1 MTTLRIVKMA
11 TASAIAIAA
20 AYHTTTDPRLHPYPY
35 AHPAVHG
42 LGLPTGNAYTQFSA
56 PDQYEALLG
65 RKLAPTPSHLASR
78 TLYVPSHNDKAAH
91 LPVYDFT
98 KDYRETVADEPIG
111 SSRFKTR
118 FGLMPKPNGD
128 GRGSSEV
135 SYLVDFEPLERRK
148 SLSGPVVPGGGSTT
162 ATRRKSSLGAG
173 AGLVTH
179 GTVSRRMLYGGAE
192 VGLTI
197 PPPQAPLADGDVA
210 YTVTPSSTDVGIRV
224 VASFPLEPT
233 VSRFGSSRNAWF
245 TFTVPSLLEE
255 ERTLQWQV
263 HPVEHGLLRYTLV
276 ELGGG
281 TGGDSAGADSAK
293 DEDNWWEDTKED
305 SKGEDA
311 SDDEQE
317 IPYSAAVEKN
327 EHRIRAI
334 YHNVGLGFSLSQ
346 PFSEG
351 ALLLQDGLDPELEAI
366 IVASLLG
373 LLWRARGEESKPRKN
388 SKSDIPPRKGSKP
401 EASTPARKKSVG
413 SVTVEEEAPLP
424 ERPARRKSLIGKIL
438 GKK

>member
-1 MTTLRIVKMA
+1 MA

-20 AYHTTTDPRLHPYPY
+20 AYHTTTDPRLNPYPY
-35 AHPAVHG
+35 AHPAIHG
-42 LGLPTGNAYTQFSA
+42 LGLPTGVTYTHFSA

-65 RKLAPTPSHLASR
+65 RKLAPTPSHLTSR
-78 TLYVPSHNDKAAH
+78 ILYVPSHNDKAAH

-98 KDYRETVADEPIG
+98 AEYTNTVQDEPVG

-148 SLSGPVVPGGGSTT
+148 SLSGPVVPNSTGAGG
-162 ATRRKSSLGAG
+162 ARRKSSLGTAG
-173 AGLVTH
+173 PALVTR

-197 PPPQAPLADGDVA
+197 PPAQAPLGDGDVA
-210 YTVTPSSTDVGIRV
+210 YTVTPASTDVDIRAV
-224 VASFPLEPT
+224 VSFPIKPT

-245 TFTVPSLLEE
+245 TFTVPSLLDE

-276 ELGGG
+276 ELGKDPSGG
-281 TGGDSAGADSAK
+281 GGGAVK
-293 DEDNWWEDTKED
+293 DEENWWEETKEGESEVKD
-305 SKGEDA
+305 AGEDK
-311 SDDEQE
+311 QE
-317 IPYSAAVEKN
+317 IPYSAALEKH

-346 PFSEG
+346 PYSEG
-351 ALLLQDGLDPELEAI
+351 ALLLQDNLDAELEAI

-373 LLWRARGEESKPRKN
+373 LLWRARAEESKPRKN
-388 SKSDIPPRKGSKP
+388 SKSDAPPRARAKS
-401 EASTPARKKSVG
+401 EATAPARKKSVSIADEG
-413 SVTVEEEAPLP
+413 EEVGALP
-424 ERPARRKSLIGKIL
+424 ARPARRKSLIGKIL

>member
-1 MTTLRIVKMA
+1 MA

-20 AYHTTTDPRLHPYPY
+20 AYHTTTDPRLNPYPY
-35 AHPAVHG
+35 AHPAIHG
-42 LGLPTGNAYTQFSA
+42 LGLPTGSTYTQSSA

-65 RKLAPTPSHLASR
+65 RRLTPTPAHLASR
-78 TLYVPSHNDKAAH
+78 ILYVPSHNDKAAH

-98 KDYRETVADEPIG
+98 RDFTEAVAGEPIG

-118 FGLMPKPNGD
+118 FGLMPKPSGD
-128 GRGSSEV
+128 GRGASEV

-148 SLSGPVVPGGGSTT
+148 SLSSGPVGPTGAGT
-162 ATRRKSSLGAG
+162 ASAARRKSSLGG
-173 AGLVTH
+173 AGPALVVTH
-179 GTVSRRMLYGGAE
+179 GTVQRRALYGGAE

-197 PPPQAPLADGDVA
+197 PPPQAALADGEVA
-210 YTVTPSSTDVGIRV
+210 YTLTPRSTGAGIGV
-224 VASFPLEPT
+224 AASFPLEPT

-245 TFTVPSLLEE
+245 TFTVPSLLDGD
-255 ERTLQWQV
+255 RRLQWQV

-276 ELGGG
+276 ELGGD
-281 TGGDSAGADSAK
+281 TGGGGAAG
-293 DEDNWWEDTKED
+293 DEDNWWEETREEK
-305 SKGEDA
+305 SKGEDGRGVA
-311 SDDEQE
+311 C
-317 IPYSAAVEKN
+317 SAAEEKH

-366 IVASLLG
+366 VVASLLG

-388 SKSDIPPRKGSKP
+388 SKSDAPPRRGSKS
-401 EASTPARKKSVG
+401 EPAAPAWKKSV
-413 SVTVEEEAPLP
+413 SAVAVEEEAALP

>member
-1 MTTLRIVKMA
+1 MA

-42 LGLPTGNAYTQFSA
+42 LGLPTGNAYTTFSA

-65 RKLAPTPSHLASR
+65 RKLASTPSHLNSR
-78 TLYVPSHNDKAAH
+78 ILYFPSHNDKAAH

-98 KDYRETVADEPIG
+98 KDFKETVADEPIG

-148 SLSGPVVPGGGSTT
+148 SLSGPVVPSGGTT
-162 ATRRKSSLGAG
+162 AARRKSSLGAG
-173 AGLVTH
+173 ASLVTH

-197 PPPQAPLADGDVA
+197 PPLQTPLVEGEVA
-210 YTVTPSSTDVGIRV
+210 YTVTPSSTDMGIRV
-224 VASFPLEPT
+224 AASFPMEPT

-245 TFTVPSLLEE
+245 TFTVPSLLDEE
-255 ERTLQWQV
+255 KTLQWQV

-276 ELGGG
+276 ELGGDPS
-281 TGGDSAGADSAK
+281 GDAAVVDPAR
-293 DEDNWWEDTKED
+293 DEDNWWEETTVE
-305 SKGEDA
+305 SKGKDGCEA
-311 SDDEQE
+311 KEALL
-317 IPYSAAVEKN
+317 YSAAVEKN
-327 EHRIRAI
+327 EQRIRAI

-351 ALLLQDGLDPELEAI
+351 ALLLQNDLDPELEAI

-373 LLWRARGEESKPRKN
+373 LLWRARGEDSKPRKN
-388 SKSDIPPRKGSKP
+388 SKTDAPPRRGSKS
-401 EASTPARKKSVG
+401 EAATPARKKSVG
-413 SVTVEEEAPLP
+413 AVTVEEEASLP

>member
-1 MTTLRIVKMA
+1 MA

-20 AYHTTTDPRLHPYPY
+20 AYHTTIDPRLHPYPY
-35 AHPAVHG
+35 VHPAIHG
-42 LGLPTGNAYTQFSA
+42 LGLPTGNVYTHFSA

-65 RKLAPTPSHLASR
+65 RKLTPTPSHLVSR
-78 TLYVPSHNDKAAH
+78 ILYVPSHNDKAAH
-91 LPVYDFT
+91 LPIYDFT
-98 KDYRETVADEPIG
+98 KDYRETVQDEPIG

-148 SLSGPVVPGGGSTT
+148 SLSGPIVPGGVGTGGI
-162 ATRRKSSLGAG
+162 RRKSSSLGAG
-173 AGLVTH
+173 AALVTR
-179 GTVSRRMLYGGAE
+179 GTVSRRMLYGGAD

-197 PPPQAPLADGDVA
+197 PPPLVSLADGDVA
-210 YTVTPSSTDVGIRV
+210 YTVTPASTDVDIRV
-224 VASFPLEPT
+224 VVSFPLKPT
-233 VSRFGSSRNAWF
+233 LSRFGSSRNAWF
-245 TFTVPSLLEE
+245 TFTVPSLLDE

-276 ELGGG
+276 ELGKDTSGG
-281 TGGDSAGADSAK
+281 AEVDGTAVK
-293 DEDNWWEDTKED
+293 DEEIWWEEAKEEN
-305 SKGEDA
+305 KA
-311 SDDEQE
+311 NDDGGNDEKV
-317 IPYSAAVEKN
+317 PFSAALEKH
-327 EHRIRAI
+327 EPRIRAI

-351 ALLLQDGLDPELEAI
+351 VLLLQANLDPELEAI

-373 LLWRARGEESKPRKN
+373 LLWRARGEESKGRKNYKSDATPRARSKSEANAPVRKN
-388 SKSDIPPRKGSKP
+388 S
-401 EASTPARKKSVG
+401 VG
-413 SVTVEEEAPLP
+413 TVNDDENAALP
-424 ERPARRKSLIGKIL
+424 VRPARRKSLIGKIL

>member
-1 MTTLRIVKMA
+1 MA

-42 LGLPTGNAYTQFSA
+42 LGLPTGNAYTTFSA

-65 RKLAPTPSHLASR
+65 RKLAPTPSHLTSR
-78 TLYVPSHNDKAAH
+78 ILYFPSHNDKAAH

-98 KDYRETVADEPIG
+98 KDFKETVADEPIG

-148 SLSGPVVPGGGSTT
+148 SLSGPVVPSGGTT
-162 ATRRKSSLGAG
+162 AARRKSSLGAG
-173 AGLVTH
+173 ASLVTH

-197 PPPQAPLADGDVA
+197 PPLQTPLVEGEVA
-210 YTVTPSSTDVGIRV
+210 YTVTPSSTDMGIRV
-224 VASFPLEPT
+224 VASFPMEPT

-245 TFTVPSLLEE
+245 TFTVPSLLDEE
-255 ERTLQWQV
+255 KTLQWQV

-276 ELGGG
+276 ELGGDP
-281 TGGDSAGADSAK
+281 GGDAAGLDRAT
-293 DEDNWWEDTKED
+293 DEDNWWEETTVE
-305 SKGEDA
+305 SKGKDGGEA
-311 SDDEQE
+311 KEE
-317 IPYSAAVEKN
+317 LPYSAAVEKN
-327 EHRIRAI
+327 EQRIRAI

-351 ALLLQDGLDPELEAI
+351 ALLLQNDLDPELEAI

-373 LLWRARGEESKPRKN
+373 LLWRARGEDSKPRKN
-388 SKSDIPPRKGSKP
+388 SKTDAPPRRGSKS
-401 EASTPARKKSVG
+401 EAATPARKKSVG
-413 SVTVEEEAPLP
+413 AVTVEEEASLP

>member
-1 MTTLRIVKMA
+1 MA

-35 AHPAVHG
+35 AHPAIHG
-42 LGLPTGNAYTQFSA
+42 LGLPTGNIYTHFSP

-65 RKLAPTPSHLASR
+65 RKLTPTPSHLTSR
-78 TLYVPSHNDKAAH
+78 ILYVPSHNDKAAH

-98 KDYRETVADEPIG
+98 KEYKETVQDEPIG

-148 SLSGPVVPGGGSTT
+148 SLSGPGVPGSTGAGG
-162 ATRRKSSLGAG
+162 ARRKSSLGAG
-173 AGLVTH
+173 PALVTR

-210 YTVTPSSTDVGIRV
+210 YTVTPASTDVGIRA
-224 VASFPLEPT
+224 VASFPLKPT
-233 VSRFGSSRNAWF
+233 LSRFGSSRNAWF
-245 TFTVPSLLEE
+245 TFTVPSLLDE

-276 ELGGG
+276 ELGKDPRGN
-281 TGGDSAGADSAK
+281 AAVVGAAK
-293 DEDNWWEDTKED
+293 DEENWWEETKEETKEE
-305 SKGEDA
+305 SKVEDA
-311 SDDEQE
+311 SGDEE
-317 IPYSAAVEKN
+317 EVPYSAVLEKH

-351 ALLLQDGLDPELEAI
+351 ALLLQDNLDPELEAI

-373 LLWRARGEESKPRKN
+373 LLWRARGEESKPRKH
-388 SKSDIPPRKGSKP
+388 SKSDAPPRVRSKS
-401 EASTPARKKSVG
+401 EANAPARKNSVG
-413 SVTVEEEAPLP
+413 TANEDEEAALP
-424 ERPARRKSLIGKIL
+424 ARPARRKSLIGKIL

>member
-1 MTTLRIVKMA
+1 MA

-35 AHPAVHG
+35 AHPAIHG

-98 KDYRETVADEPIG
+98 KDYKETVADEPIG

-148 SLSGPVVPGGGSTT
+148 SLSSGPVVIPGGGSSTV
-162 ATRRKSSLGAG
+162 AARRKSSLGAS

-197 PPPQAPLADGDVA
+197 PPPQAMLSDGDVP
-210 YTVTPSSTDVGIRV
+210 YTLTPSSTDVGIRV
-224 VASFPLEPT
+224 VASFPLPPT
-233 VSRFGSSRNAWF
+233 LSRFGSSRNAWF
-245 TFTVPSLLEE
+245 TFTVPSLLDAEK
-255 ERTLQWQV
+255 TLQWQV

-276 ELGGG
+276 ELGSDPS
-281 TGGDSAGADSAK
+281 GDVAEVGAAK
-293 DEDNWWEDTKED
+293 DEDNWWEETTEASKVKAED
-305 SKGEDA
+305 E
-311 SDDEQE
+311 DEQQ
-317 IPYSAAVEKN
+317 IPYSAAVEKH

-388 SKSDIPPRKGSKP
+388 SKSDAPPRKGSKS
-401 EASTPARKKSVG
+401 EASVPPTRKQSIGAVN
-413 SVTVEEEAPLP
+413 VEEDAALP
-424 ERPARRKSLIGKIL
+424 ARPARRKSLIGKIL

>member
-1 MTTLRIVKMA
+1 MTKMA

-65 RKLAPTPSHLASR
+65 RKLAPTPPHLTSR
-78 TLYVPSHNDKAAH
+78 VLYVPSHNDKAAH
-91 LPVYDFT
+91 LPVYNFTRDF
-98 KDYRETVADEPIG
+98 RETVGEEPIG

-148 SLSGPVVPGGGSTT
+148 SLSGPIGSGSTGT
-162 ATRRKSSLGAG
+162 SSAARRKSSLGAG
-173 AGLVTH
+173 PALVTH

-197 PPPQAPLADGDVA
+197 PPPQAALVEGEIA
-210 YTVTPSSTDVGIRV
+210 YTVTPSSTDTGIRV
-224 VASFPLEPT
+224 AASFPMLPT

-245 TFTVPSLLEE
+245 TFTVPSLLDE

-281 TGGDSAGADSAK
+281 PAGVAAAR
-293 DEDNWWEDTKED
+293 DEENWWEEE
-305 SKGEDA
+305 SKGNDDSE
-311 SDDEQE
+311 DEQGL
-317 IPYSAAVEKN
+317 PYSAVADKH

-346 PFSEG
+346 PYSEG
-351 ALLLQDGLDPELEAI
+351 ALLLQDNLDPELEAI

-388 SKSDIPPRKGSKP
+388 SKSDVPPGRGSRS
-401 EASTPARKKSVG
+401 EASAPGRKKSVG
-413 SVTVEEEAPLP
+413 AVTVEEEAPLP

>member
-1 MTTLRIVKMA
+1 MA

-35 AHPAVHG
+35 AHPAIHG
-42 LGLPTGNAYTQFSA
+42 LGLPTGTAYTHFSA

-65 RKLAPTPSHLASR
+65 RKLAPTPSHLTSR
-78 TLYVPSHNDKAAH
+78 ILYVPSHNDKAAH

-98 KDYRETVADEPIG
+98 KEYRETVADEPIG

-148 SLSGPVVPGGGSTT
+148 SLSGPVVPGGGGTT
-162 ATRRKSSLGAG
+162 ATRRKSSLGAAG
-173 AGLVTH
+173 AALVTH
-179 GTVSRRMLYGGAE
+179 GTVSRRMLYGGTE

-210 YTVTPSSTDVGIRV
+210 YTLTPSSTDVGIRA
-224 VASFPLEPT
+224 VASFPLKPT

-245 TFTVPSLLEE
+245 TFTVPSLLDE

-276 ELGGG
+276 ELGDGP
-281 TGGDSAGADSAK
+281 GGDSVGAGAVK
-293 DEDNWWEDTKED
+293 DEDNWWEETKEE
-305 SKGEDA
+305 SKGEDEGEG
-311 SDDEQE
+311 EQE
-317 IPYSAAVEKN
+317 LPYSAALEKN
-327 EHRIRAI
+327 EQRIRAI

-366 IVASLLG
+366 IIASLLG

-388 SKSDIPPRKGSKP
+388 SKSDAPPRKGSKS

-413 SVTVEEEAPLP
+413 SVTVEEEGSLP

>member
-1 MTTLRIVKMA
+1 MA

-20 AYHTTTDPRLHPYPY
+20 AYHTTTDPRLNPYPY

-42 LGLPTGNAYTQFSA
+42 LGLPTGASAYTQSSP

-65 RKLAPTPSHLASR
+65 RRLSPTPAHLASR
-78 TLYVPSHNDKAAH
+78 VLYVPSHNDKAAH

-98 KDYRETVADEPIG
+98 REFTGAVAGEPIG

-118 FGLMPKPNGD
+118 FGLMPKPSGD
-128 GRGSSEV
+128 GRGGSEV

-148 SLSGPVVPGGGSTT
+148 SLSSSVPLGPTGAGT
-162 ATRRKSSLGAG
+162 ASAARRKSSLGGVGPA
-173 AGLVTH
+173 LVVTH
-179 GTVSRRMLYGGAE
+179 GTVQRRALYGGAE

-197 PPPQAPLADGDVA
+197 PPPQASLVDGEVA
-210 YTVTPSSTDVGIRV
+210 YTLTPCSTDAGIRV

-245 TFTVPSLLEE
+245 TFTVPRLLEGD
-255 ERTLQWQV
+255 RRLQWQV

-276 ELGGG
+276 ELGGD
-281 TGGDSAGADSAK
+281 TGDGGAARG
-293 DEDNWWEDTKED
+293 EDNWWEETREEKSD
-305 SKGEDA
+305 GEDGQGVVA
-311 SDDEQE
+311 
-317 IPYSAAVEKN
+317 YSAAEEKH

-388 SKSDIPPRKGSKP
+388 SKSDAPPRRGSRS
-401 EASTPARKKSVG
+401 EAAAPARKKSVG
-413 SVTVEEEAPLP
+413 AVAVAVEEEAAALP